1 MFSRHLGALSRRR
14 WRLATVLVG
23 SVALQGGLLAT
34 SPLAQP
40 TSPTLTLNMFQNRQV
55 SLRLPVVP
63 TSIVAAPPKSHAQ
76 GVETQLPT
84 SVLRAIYYHGSPE
97 FGPARGLGPNPR
109 RSTIVANL
117 GLHLGPAR
125 VYSLPYDLGLYW
137 AYGGS
142 LRLCT
147 PAGFCALDHVPVG
160 FRPFIERMERRHR
173 PYRTVHAG
181 GPPLSL
187 PSSLPAPGRWTVVHY
202 STRLPYLPHVFL
214 VLHRHTVW
222 ILFSGYPKAIVTPG
236 TRVPTALVPPPSGL
250 KGEVLRAQNRLL
262 REHFAGVFLPNATL
276 PLGYKTMAGVER
288 TMPPDFPKNTLVRVY
303 RGPARLA
310 QTWFNAE
317 SQFLTEPDGGA
328 GGTIARGTWK
338 GTRWIALN
346 WSGPRV
352 NPEGD
357 GAFDPPGSNWLLWLF
372 VTPQGWAAIAA
383 GPN

>member
-1 MFSRHLGALSRRR
+1 VSILRIGRENHVAMILAATTALVTLTGA
-14 WRLATVLVG
+14 
-23 SVALQGGLLAT
+23 
-34 SPLAQP
+34 SPSFPAIHP
-40 TSPTLTLNMFQNRQV
+40 TKPTLTLKMFQTRQI

-63 TSIVAAPPKSHAQ
+63 TSIVAAPPKSHTQ

-84 SVLRAIYYHGSPE
+84 SVLRAIYYHGSPN
-97 FGPARGLGPNPR
+97 FGPPRGLGPDPR
-109 RSTIVANL
+109 RTTIVENL
-117 GLHLGPAR
+117 DRDLGPAR
-125 VYSLPYDLGLYW
+125 VYSLPYDLALYW

-147 PAGFCALDHVPVG
+147 LAGFCALGHVPPG
-160 FRPFIERMERRHR
+160 LRPFIQGMERQHR
-173 PYRTVHAG
+173 PYRTVRSG

-187 PSSLPAPGRWTVVHY
+187 PSRLPASSSWTLVQY
-202 STRLPYLPHVFL
+202 STRLPYLPHIIL

-236 TRVPTALVPPPSGL
+236 VKVPETLVPAPPHAIVESDRTRTTA
-250 KGEVLRAQNRLL
+250 VVQ
-262 REHFAGVFLPNATL
+262 HFGTLFAADTAL

-288 TMPPDFPKNTLVRVY
+288 TIQPHFPRNTFIRVY
-303 RGPARLA
+303 HGSPRWM
-310 QTWFNAE
+310 QVWFRDE
-317 SQFLTEPDGGA
+317 SQFLTEPDGG
-328 GGTIARGTWK
+328 GGGAIARGTWK
-338 GTRWIALN
+338 GIRWIALN

-357 GAFDPPGSNWLLWLF
+357 GAFDPPGSNWLLWIF